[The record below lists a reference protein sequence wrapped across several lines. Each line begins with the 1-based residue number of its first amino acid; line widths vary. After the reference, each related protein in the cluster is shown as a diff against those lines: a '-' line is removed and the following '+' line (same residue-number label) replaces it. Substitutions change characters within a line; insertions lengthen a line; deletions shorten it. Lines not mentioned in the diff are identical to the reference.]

1 METEVTGRKQN
12 CTVTRYHHESA
23 AWKDPINTETTE
35 KKAIN
40 TLRSDRLRTQDAG
53 GRRQG
58 NNSKKSIFIT
68 EDNQGHKE
76 F

>member
-23 AWKDPINTETTE
+23 AWKDQLNTERTE
-35 KKAIN
+35 KKTIN
-40 TLRSDRLRTQDAG
+40 TLKSDRLRIQDARG
-53 GRRQG
+53 TRQG
-58 NNSKKSIFIT
+58 NNSNKSIFIT